1 MTKHAT
7 RNDIDLLIQSTT
19 VELFHAYGVAVAPTR
34 RNSMPP
40 PPIDADCT
48 GTISFAAPR
57 FTGNLTLTVPVDVLK
72 LMQHAP
78 GSSPALKDWIRELT
92 NQLLGRLKNRLLR
105 FQVVLQV
112 GLPTNARGRAGPSS
126 AESTTRQS
134 VYVFR
139 TLRGRIFVA
148 VSGNL
153 DPSALQ
159 FSGSLNLAG
168 EGDVILF

>member
-1 MTKHAT
+1 M
-7 RNDIDLLIQSTT
+7 D
-19 VELFHAYGVAVAPTR
+19 G
-34 RNSMPP
+34 
-40 PPIDADCT
+40 DCT

-57 FTGNLTLTVPVDVLK
+57 FTGTLTLTVPVEVLK
-72 LMQHAP
+72 QMQEAP
-78 GSSPALKDWIRELT
+78 GSSPALKDWIREIT

-112 GLPTNARGRAGPSS
+112 GLPTSARGRNGLVS
-126 AESTTRQS
+126 AESTARQS

-139 TLRGRIFVA
+139 TLRGRIFVG
-148 VSGNL
+148 VIGNL
-153 DPSALQ
+153 DPAALQ